1 MNVLRKN
8 FTLIVSFILGVL
20 ITYLAMSL
28 HHTRSE
34 LAEIR
39 EKEEIFSEEREEATE
54 KHWMDEMLEK
64 QAEETEELI
73 KSQQAEGDVLK
84 KQFEKFAE

>member
-39 EKEEIFSEEREEATE
+39 GKEEISFEEREEATE
-54 KHWMDEMLEK
+54 KHWMDEMLENRLK
-64 QAEETEELI
+64 RL
-73 KSQQAEGDVLK
+73 KSLSKVSKLRVIA
-84 KQFEKFAE
+84 